1 MNSMTF
7 TMEMGARAGLS
18 RVESGDWRQRLS
30 TLIAKHCKRKV
41 KGDSRTTSHITQ
53 KRAFQNV
60 MQIFEWLR
68 RELGFSRLANPMSL
82 DERHFK
88 ALAGHIR
95 TKVERGDFGPA
106 QAAGYA
112 TYCRHLARWIGKP
125 EFVTVFS
132 EALGRKV
139 CKRQL
144 VAKTDKSWEGN
155 GLDPEKLI
163 LEVARYE
170 RWVGLVL
177 LAQHAFGLRK
187 MEALRLRPMRDIG
200 PGRVAGTGQADWSL
214 IHIYL
219 VDGTKGGRPRV
230 VDVSDLLGVSAALL
244 LREEI
249 KFLDDREFLPPPQ
262 FTLAQN
268 QYRYENVMA
277 RFGITKK
284 ALGVTGHGLRA
295 GFACD
300 RLEAA
305 GITPTVRGGNG
316 QHEDPVHQAVTYK
329 QLTEAMGHG
338 RISVVGA
345 YAGAV
350 SPHSAR
356 KKARAE
362 ATARRLTEIDQL
374 GPLLSGEGADDDKAT
389 PGAASP
395 APTHAGQISA
405 STFPVPGVPS

>member
-1 MNSMTF
+1 VNSMAVTPGS
-7 TMEMGARAGLS
+7 GARAGLA
-18 RVESGDWRQRLS
+18 RVESGDWRLRLS
-30 TLIAKHCKRKV
+30 ALIAKHCKTKV

-60 MQIFEWLR
+60 MQVFEWLR
-68 RELGFSRLANPMSL
+68 RELGFPRLANPMSL

-95 TKVERGDFGPA
+95 AKVERGEFGPA

-144 VAKTDKSWEGN
+144 VAQVDKSWEGN

-200 PGRVAGTGQADWSL
+200 PARVAGTGVADWSMV
-214 IHIYL
+214 HIYL

-230 VDVSDLLGVSAALL
+230 VDVSDPLGVSAALL

-249 KFLDDREFLPPPQ
+249 KHLDDREFLPPPQ

-268 QYRYENVMA
+268 QYRYESVMA

-305 GITPTVRGGNG
+305 GITPTVRGGDG
-316 QHEDPVHQAVTYK
+316 QHADPVHQLVTYK

-356 KKARAE
+356 KKAKAE
-362 ATARRLTEIDQL
+362 ATARRLAEIETL
-374 GPLLSGEGADDDKAT
+374 GPLEPVAGAVSESAVPDLRSPAAAST
-389 PGAASP
+389 EQIPVPASP
-395 APTHAGQISA
+395 AQ
-405 STFPVPGVPS
+405 GVSP